1 MREDQPGFRTKGA
14 LMTEKELML
23 CLAALLQEARE
34 LTAIMAASR
43 ISASRLPIANRKS
56 QI

>member
-1 MREDQPGFRTKGA
+1 MRQDQPGFRTKGA